1 MKTTLKA
8 ILFCL
13 FVANVLSAQTLTP
26 EKFRTKIDFLLK
38 DASTGFQTTLGDFK
52 DSSFMGRNYQCN
64 TAIAN
69 FKTCDIFYKKETYYK
84 YAGETEPEMFYFTE
98 NFQATEEN
106 GKVVK
111 ANVELV
117 FDDIATSMGLVKNV
131 IKHKKKVREKL
142 KEVEY
147 LDKRT
152 KRRVLFF
159 QDYFVNGTIFVQ
171 IHSDLRPTDLPKY
184 NGCLILYN
192 IQSQRLVSAIALYV
206 YGDGF
211 ESEAKLYNNAL
222 SKMTGSGASYYGSYE
237 YIPSATARTVEAKL
251 DALGITY
258 SSESINPE
266 GYGLK
271 KI

>member
-1 MKTTLKA
+1 MKIKFKA

-13 FVANVLSAQTLTP
+13 LVANILSAQTLTP
-26 EKFRTKIDFLLK
+26 EKFRTKIDFLVK
-38 DASTGFQTTLGDFK
+38 DASTGFQTTLGDYK
-52 DSSFMGRNYQCN
+52 NSSFMGRNYQCN

-111 ANVELV
+111 ANVESV
-117 FDDIATSMGLVKNV
+117 FDDIAASKGLVKKV

-142 KEVEY
+142 TEVEY
-147 LDKRT
+147 LDSKT

-171 IHSDLRPTDLPKY
+171 IHSDLRPTDLLKY

-192 IQSQRLVSAIALYV
+192 VQSNRLVSAIALYV
-206 YGDGF
+206 YGEGF
-211 ESEAKLYNNAL
+211 ESDAKLYNKAL
-222 SKMTGSGASYYGSYE
+222 SKYTATTQSYYKQYE
-237 YIPSATARTVEAKL
+237 YLPSARERDVEAKL

-258 SSESINPE
+258 TLESIDTE
-266 GYGLK
+266 GYLLK
-271 KI
+271 